1 MAAKTYDEK
10 LKETEKKMND
20 YFLCCDSLNEEAHEK
35 KKIVKPYTLS
45 GLLCFVGLTRKE
57 FEKLLSKKKYADIFN
72 RALSRIE
79 AFTEEKALTGDLS
92 ASAAAN
98 TLKYNFGWNDYGQK
112 EEAVPNVLKIVL
124 DGELMKL
131 AE

>member
-1 MAAKTYDEK
+1 MTFKKGTGISEVEK
-10 LKETEKKMND
+10 LIND
-20 YFLCCDSLNEEAHEK
+20 YFLCCDSLNEDGG

-45 GLLCFVGLTRKE
+45 GLLCYMGITRSD
-57 FEKLLSKKKYADIFN
+57 FEKLTAKKKYSELFN
-72 RALSRIE
+72 RALAKIE
-79 AFTEEKALTGDLS
+79 AFTEEKALVGDLS

-98 TLKYNFGWNDYGQK
+98 TLKYNFGWN
-112 EEAVPNVLKIVL
+112 EARDKDEGTSGILKIVL